1 MTPKEKAKELFDKFY
16 LISELNGSCMMTKH
30 TAKQC
35 ALICCD
41 EVLGDMGADR
51 GYEFWC
57 YVRDI
62 IKHGTH
68 SELYITKTK

>member
-1 MTPKEKAKELFDKFY
+1 MVENIIKTMTAREKAKQLFDKFY

-30 TAKQC
+30 TSKQC

-51 GYEFWC
+51 GYEFWSQ
-57 YVRDI
+57 VKD
-62 IKHGTH
+62 
-68 SELYITKTK
+68 EVNLL

>member
-1 MTPKEKAKELFDKFY
+1 MTAQEKAKELVDKMLY
-16 LISELNGSCMMTKH
+16 CYQGHIDKY

-51 GYEFWC
+51 GYEFWSQ
-57 YVRDI
+57 VKD
-62 IKHGTH
+62 
-68 SELYITKTK
+68 ELQKL